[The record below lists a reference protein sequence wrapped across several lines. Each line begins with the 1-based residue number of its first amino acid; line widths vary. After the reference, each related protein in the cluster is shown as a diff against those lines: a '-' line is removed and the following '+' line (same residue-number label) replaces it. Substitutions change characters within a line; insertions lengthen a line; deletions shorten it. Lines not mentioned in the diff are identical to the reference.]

1 MLAPTHASICAG
13 TDATGAKVLGRISL
27 FNGTTWSLVRRGADN
42 EHVILTAVPPNQV
55 WAHVA
60 NRTSGSASEN
70 LYTGKQGVRKVRAC
84 KGFWSR
90 QRVWAAPGMGSS
102 AVGLASS
109 ANRCMPVCADTN
121 SWQQAHQSAAS

>member
-1 MLAPTHASICAG
+1 MSTAPPLPRCAG

-70 LYTGKQGVRKVRAC
+70 LYTGKQGVRKVRTC
-84 KGFWSR
+84 KGFWSSR
-90 QRVWAAPGMGSS
+90 CVSAVPGMGSCWAERCKPLHAS
-102 AVGLASS
+102 VCRHEPLAAGLI
-109 ANRCMPVCADTN
+109 V
-121 SWQQAHQSAAS
+121 AAMR